1 MNTSTMPLTALCD
14 YELRFQSLFHE
25 GRALAFPCDSE
36 GHVDLDAL
44 SGPPVSLASLRGR
57 PLLLNFWASWC
68 EPCRAE
74 MPSLELLE
82 SRHASA
88 GLKVLAINFRETDGT
103 VKRFV
108 EQTGLSLTVL
118 RDRDGGT
125 ARDYGVKIYPTT
137 IAVDRAGRARFSVTG
152 EVDWLG
158 PDAARWLRPSRGSS
172 PISIRSP

>member
-1 MNTSTMPLTALCD
+1 MNRRAALTMLAAAGLPLGLPNVATAKPVPVPWP
-14 YELRFQSLFHE
+14 RTQ
-25 GRALAFPCDSE
+25 ATPAFE
-36 GHVDLDAL
+36 LDAL
-44 SGPPVSLASLRGR
+44 GGQPVSLAALRGR

-118 RDRDGGT
+118 RDRDGGV

-137 IAVDRAGRARFSVTG
+137 IAVDRTGRARFAVIG
-152 EVDWLG
+152 EIDWLG
-158 PDAARWLRPSRGSS
+158 PDAARWLRPLLDSRVT
-172 PISIRSP
+172 

>member
-1 MNTSTMPLTALCD
+1 MNRRHALSALAALTLPAAAPRLALAKPAP
-14 YELRFQSLFHE
+14 QPWPQ
-25 GRALAFPCDSE
+25 GRATPVFELA
-36 GHVDLDAL
+36 AL
-44 SGPPVSLASLRGR
+44 SGQPLSLASLRGR

-82 SRHASA
+82 ARHAPV

-118 RDRDGGT
+118 RDRDGGV

-137 IAVDRAGRARFSVTG
+137 IAVDRAGRARFVVTG

-158 PDAARWLRPSRGSS
+158 ADAARWLRPLLESRAT
-172 PISIRSP
+172 

>member
-1 MNTSTMPLTALCD
+1 MNRRHALTTLAALA
-14 YELRFQSLFHE
+14 LPAVAPRPVLAKPTPRPWPQ
-25 GRALAFPCDSE
+25 GRATPAFE
-36 GHVDLDAL
+36 LDAL
-44 SGPPVSLASLRGR
+44 SGSPVSLASLRGR

-118 RDRDGGT
+118 RDRDGGV

-137 IAVDRAGRARFSVTG
+137 IAVDRAGRARFTVTG
-152 EVDWLG
+152 EIDWLG
-158 PDAARWLRPSRGSS
+158 ADAARWLRPLLESRAK
-172 PISIRSP
+172 

>member
-1 MNTSTMPLTALCD
+1 MKRRCAL
-14 YELRFQSLFHE
+14 
-25 GRALAFPCDSE
+25 GALAALALPAILPREASAKPAAVPWPAGKPANAFELDSL
-36 GHVDLDAL
+36 GGAT
-44 SGPPVSLASLRGR
+44 VSLASLRGR

-82 SRHASA
+82 ARHAAA

-108 EQTGLSLTVL
+108 DQTGLALTVL
-118 RDRDGGT
+118 RDRDGGV

-137 IAVDRAGRARFSVTG
+137 VAIDRAGRARFSVTG
-152 EVDWLG
+152 EIDWLG
-158 PDAARWLRPSRGSS
+158 ADATKWLRPLLDSRAK
-172 PISIRSP
+172 

>member
-1 MNTSTMPLTALCD
+1 
-14 YELRFQSLFHE
+14 
-25 GRALAFPCDSE
+25 
-36 GHVDLDAL
+36 
-44 SGPPVSLASLRGR
+44 
-57 PLLLNFWASWC
+57 
-68 EPCRAE
+68 

-118 RDRDGGT
+118 RDRDGGV

-137 IAVDRAGRARFSVTG
+137 IAVDRAGRARFTVTG

-158 PDAARWLRPSRGSS
+158 ADAARWLRPLLESRAK
-172 PISIRSP
+172 

>member
-1 MNTSTMPLTALCD
+1 MKRRHAL
-14 YELRFQSLFHE
+14 S
-25 GRALAFPCDSE
+25 ALAALTLPAAASRQAFAKPAPQPWPKGRGTPAFE
-36 GHVDLDAL
+36 LDAL
-44 SGPPVSLASLRGR
+44 NGPVSLASLRGR

-82 SRHASA
+82 ARHAPA

-118 RDRDGGT
+118 RDRDGGV

-137 IAVDRAGRARFSVTG
+137 IAVDRAGRARFVVTG

-158 PDAARWLRPSRGSS
+158 ADAARWLRPLLESRAT
-172 PISIRSP
+172 

>member
-1 MNTSTMPLTALCD
+1 
-14 YELRFQSLFHE
+14 
-25 GRALAFPCDSE
+25 
-36 GHVDLDAL
+36 
-44 SGPPVSLASLRGR
+44 LRGR

-158 PDAARWLRPSRGSS
+158 PDAARWLRPLLESRAK
-172 PISIRSP
+172 

>member
-1 MNTSTMPLTALCD
+1 MPKC
-14 YELRFQSLFHE
+14 LR
-25 GRALAFPCDSE
+25 
-36 GHVDLDAL
+36 
-44 SGPPVSLASLRGR
+44 
-57 PLLLNFWASWC
+57 LNYS
-68 EPCRAE
+68 
-74 MPSLELLE
+74 E

-118 RDRDGGT
+118 RDRDGGV

-152 EVDWLG
+152 EVDQ
-158 PDAARWLRPSRGSS
+158 ARAGCGALVATIARIAGKVINVLPPQPCRITQFPSHCHLRRK
-172 PISIRSP
+172 R

>member
-1 MNTSTMPLTALCD
+1 MNRRHALTTLAALA
-14 YELRFQSLFHE
+14 LPALAPRPVLAKPTPRPWPK
-25 GRALAFPCDSE
+25 GRATPAFE
-36 GHVDLDAL
+36 LDAL

-118 RDRDGGT
+118 RDRDGGV

-137 IAVDRAGRARFSVTG
+137 IAVDRAGRARFTVTG

-158 PDAARWLRPSRGSS
+158 ADAARWLRPLLESRAK
-172 PISIRSP
+172 

>member
-1 MNTSTMPLTALCD
+1 MNRRHAL
-14 YELRFQSLFHE
+14 S
-25 GRALAFPCDSE
+25 ALAALALPAAAPRLAFAKPAPQPWPKGQGTPTFE
-36 GHVDLDAL
+36 LEAL
-44 SGPPVSLASLRGR
+44 SGSPVSLASLRGR

-82 SRHASA
+82 ARHASA

-118 RDRDGGT
+118 RDRDGGV

-137 IAVDRAGRARFSVTG
+137 IAVDRAGRARFTVTG
-152 EVDWLG
+152 EIDWLG
-158 PDAARWLRPSRGSS
+158 ADATRWLRPLLESRAK
-172 PISIRSP
+172 